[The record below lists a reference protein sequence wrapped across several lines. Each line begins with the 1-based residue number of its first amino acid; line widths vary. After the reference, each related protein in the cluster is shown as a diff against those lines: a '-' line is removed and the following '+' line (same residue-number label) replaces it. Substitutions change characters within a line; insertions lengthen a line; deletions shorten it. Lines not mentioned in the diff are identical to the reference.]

1 MMKFDFSSAQSQSPQ
16 AHNRAPA
23 RHCAA
28 SKRFGLRLRTALW
41 LAGYADNSPA
51 RLAREFN
58 VHFPEQRVT
67 IYMARKW
74 LWGEIIPAP
83 EKMRALS
90 QWLGVSE
97 TWLGDDERANQEK
110 FGTVFS
116 PDLPDRFYADLI
128 ADLQYLDKSSRFVAH
143 EVIRALLRICHE
155 GTKHRRPN
163 NVHSV

>member
-1 MMKFDFSSAQSQSPQ
+1 MMKSDLSSGRLPPHD
-16 AHNRAPA
+16 HNRAPI
-23 RHCAA
+23 RHGGAG
-28 SKRFGLRLRTALW
+28 KRFGLRLRTALW

-58 VHFPEQRVT
+58 AHFPEQRVT

-74 LWGEIIPAP
+74 LLGEIIPGP
-83 EKMRALS
+83 EKLRALS

-97 TWLGDDERANQEK
+97 TWLGDEERETQEK
-110 FGTVFS
+110 FGSVFS
-116 PDLPDRFYADLI
+116 QDLPDHPDADLI

-163 NVHSV
+163 NFQAL